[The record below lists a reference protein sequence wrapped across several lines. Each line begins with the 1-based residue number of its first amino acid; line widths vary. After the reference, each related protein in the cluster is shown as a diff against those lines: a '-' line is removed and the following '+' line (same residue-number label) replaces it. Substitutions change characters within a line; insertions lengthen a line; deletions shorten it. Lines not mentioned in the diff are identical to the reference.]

1 MKPYE
6 SLHACIYKSMDIH
19 ICKHYIYIHNVLYL
33 SKAVCLLCPIS
44 SPQASQQID
53 PFCRGSRELKK
64 RTTRA
69 RLGTANGERFVASS
83 YLVGS
88 KNVTDEVLSQKKL
101 HGYILP

>member
-1 MKPYE
+1 MNHCMHVYTKVW
-6 SLHACIYKSMDIH
+6 IYISVNIV
-19 ICKHYIYIHNVLYL
+19 YIHNVLYL
-33 SKAVCLLCPIS
+33 SKAVCLLCPSS